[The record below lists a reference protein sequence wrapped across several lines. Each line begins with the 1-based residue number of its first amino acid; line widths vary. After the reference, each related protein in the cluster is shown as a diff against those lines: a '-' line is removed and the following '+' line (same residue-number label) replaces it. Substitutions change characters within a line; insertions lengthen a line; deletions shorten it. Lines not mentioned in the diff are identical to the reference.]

1 MKAVISLDMYRMKRR
16 RLYLQQH
23 RSLIDESIQFFIRQN
38 FHSNFDHL
46 ESRYLAVK
54 SLQNEMAWDY
64 YDFRESLK
72 EAINEVFGKQLL
84 IEISRKKWF
93 DSKFLGQ
100 EELIDR
106 CLSLFVLGPA
116 VSGLSE

>member
-1 MKAVISLDMYRMKRR
+1 MNAAISLDNYRMKRR
-16 RLYLQQH
+16 RQYLQQH
-23 RSLIDESIQFFIRQN
+23 RSVIDESIQFFIRQN
-38 FHSNFDHL
+38 FHLNFDYL
-46 ESRYLAVK
+46 ETRYLTVK

-72 EAINEVFGKQLL
+72 EAIDEVFGQELWK
-84 IEISRKKWF
+84 EISKNKWF
-93 DSKFLGQ
+93 DSTFLGQ

-116 VSGLSE
+116 VSGMP